1 MNLQQHSAA
10 PPVRADT
17 ENALAPIGVRMQFAA
32 EEEIY
37 AQEEAADLIYLITRG
52 VVRTSRLLSDGR
64 RQIGDFYYPGDILG
78 MEAGETH
85 CFAADALTDATLIVA
100 KRSAVRH
107 CGDDRERLE
116 QLIAAATA
124 RELARAQEHL
134 FVLARRSACEKVA
147 SFLITVAQRVQ
158 GDLTPLAMSR
168 QDMADYLG
176 LTIETV
182 SRMLTQL
189 QGEGLVKFV
198 SHRVFRVTHPA
209 GLARLVAA

>member
-1 MNLQQHSAA
+1 MNLQAHGEA
-10 PPVRADT
+10 PMARVGSDHVL
-17 ENALAPIGVRMQFAA
+17 NPIGVRMQFAA
-32 EEEIY
+32 DEEIY
-37 AQEEAADLIYLITRG
+37 GQEEAADLIYLVAKG
-52 VVRTSRLLSDGR
+52 VVRTSRLLRDGR

-78 MEAGETH
+78 VEAGDTH
-85 CFAADALTDATLIVA
+85 GFAADALTDTTLIVA
-100 KRSAVRH
+100 KRSAVHH

-116 QLIAAATA
+116 RLISAATA

-134 FVLARRSACEKVA
+134 LVLGRRSACEKVA
-147 SFLITVAQRVQ
+147 SFLLAVAQRVQ

-189 QGEGLVKFV
+189 QANGLVRFV
-198 SHRVFRVTHPA
+198 SHRAFQVTHPA
-209 GLARLVAA
+209 GLARLAAA